1 MNDLWN
7 FLDNHPEEKELIKA
21 KALQGYTVD
30 GILNDQLNFVALDT
44 LSIGLEKFG
53 NIHYSIQIPEF
64 NELLSKKMVVLS
76 VPADGVGHS
85 RRQRKIFWIET
96 MEYPVSICSKKY
108 HHS

>member
-1 MNDLWN
+1 ME

-64 NELLSKKMVVLS
+64 NELLSKKMVVLLFLRMEWDTLAPKERYFGLRQWNTLSQS
-76 VPADGVGHS
+76 V
-85 RRQRKIFWIET
+85 RKIPSFLE
-96 MEYPVSICSKKY
+96 
-108 HHS
+108 

>member
-44 LSIGLEKFG
+44 LSIGLKNLEIF
-53 NIHYSIQIPEF
+53 IIV
-64 NELLSKKMVVLS
+64 SKSQNLMN
-76 VPADGVGHS
+76 
-85 RRQRKIFWIET
+85 
-96 MEYPVSICSKKY
+96 Y
-108 HHS
+108 

>member
-1 MNDLWN
+1 ME

-64 NELLSKKMVVLS
+64 NELLSKKMVVLF

-85 RRQRKIFWIET
+85 GA
-96 MEYPVSICSKKY
+96 KKDILD
-108 HHS
+108 